1 MSDRHTRY
9 WFDVYRTALRHFGV
23 ETKELKKPT
32 VKSVERLRKE
42 WNKQKNQ
49 HDDVLGV
56 REVYRQQIE
65 IEKQQADFREQER
78 DIDYRTATADNMH
91 DEAWDVIYDFR
102 DMIERIHADTSAQIA
117 SAQKQE
123 EGVLKEYAI
132 VGEKHSLVMKY
143 YNKYEEL
150 MSLIGDMLDE
160 VDNNPEPVAEAI
172 RRNGEL
178 DYIEGITLIPPS
190 GIKINYE
197 NTIENLKAVWDTIV
211 SEARNNLENNSG
223 I

>member
-1 MSDRHTRY
+1 
-9 WFDVYRTALRHFGV
+9 
-23 ETKELKKPT
+23 
-32 VKSVERLRKE
+32 
-42 WNKQKNQ
+42 
-49 HDDVLGV
+49 
-56 REVYRQQIE
+56 
-65 IEKQQADFREQER
+65 
-78 DIDYRTATADNMH
+78 
-91 DEAWDVIYDFR
+91 
-102 DMIERIHADTSAQIA
+102 
-117 SAQKQE
+117 
-123 EGVLKEYAI
+123 
-132 VGEKHSLVMKY
+132 
-143 YNKYEEL
+143 

-211 SEARNNLENNSG
+211 SEARNYQENNSG